1 MNRLLQGD
9 VGSGKTIVSL
19 LSMLMAIDN
28 NFQACL
34 MAPTEILSR
43 QHFETISNYLHYSN
57 LNVSLLTGSSKKKE
71 RNQILDGIKNG
82 QINILI
88 GTHALLED
96 SVKFNNLGMVVID
109 EQHRFGV
116 AQRAKLWKKMII
128 LLTY

>member
-1 MNRLLQGD
+1 
-9 VGSGKTIVSL
+9 
-19 LSMLMAIDN
+19 MAID

-82 QINILI
+82 QN
-88 GTHALLED
+88 
-96 SVKFNNLGMVVID
+96 KYFNWNTCLAR
-109 EQHRFGV
+109 RFS
-116 AQRAKLWKKMII
+116 
-128 LLTY
+128 

>member
-1 MNRLLQGD
+1 
-9 VGSGKTIVSL
+9 
-19 LSMLMAIDN
+19 MAIDN

-43 QHFETISNYLHYSN
+43 QHFETISNYLHFTSN

-116 AQRAKLWKKMII
+116 AQRAKLWKKNDNPPQWLVMTATPIPRTLSI
-128 LLTY
+128 EVGRR

>member
-1 MNRLLQGD
+1 
-9 VGSGKTIVSL
+9 
-19 LSMLMAIDN
+19 MA
-28 NFQACL
+28 
-34 MAPTEILSR
+34 
-43 QHFETISNYLHYSN
+43 
-57 LNVSLLTGSSKKKE
+57 K
-71 RNQILDGIKNG
+71 
-82 QINILI
+82 INILI